1 MIKTYVK
8 EQSFYAEIDN
18 RIDDNFQDI
27 SDLIDLQFEFLN
39 STHSKLVILF
49 TDCTFINASVS
60 VIIGT
65 LPKYAYTVDKR
76 VNYRFKGPSPHP
88 VLKFMKMVG
97 MYKYYTKREIEY
109 DGKDAVPFNCIRD
122 EKMMDEYTEK
132 IMELAPIKMSKDA
145 KDILSSYIYEIY
157 QNGFFHSKSEIGV
170 FTSGYWVKEKREFN
184 FSIYDMG
191 VGIPD
196 KIRRHFNQEID
207 SEKCLQIAFVEGFT
221 TSDKNGVSRGL
232 GLTRL
237 RQFIRLNNGKMSIYT
252 GDICCIIDRHEKEQY
267 RRLKNPIRG
276 TLIIINI
283 AADEKHIYVVE

>member
-122 EKMMDEYTEK
+122 EK
-132 IMELAPIKMSKDA
+132 
-145 KDILSSYIYEIY
+145 
-157 QNGFFHSKSEIGV
+157 
-170 FTSGYWVKEKREFN
+170 
-184 FSIYDMG
+184 
-191 VGIPD
+191 
-196 KIRRHFNQEID
+196 
-207 SEKCLQIAFVEGFT
+207 
-221 TSDKNGVSRGL
+221 
-232 GLTRL
+232 
-237 RQFIRLNNGKMSIYT
+237 
-252 GDICCIIDRHEKEQY
+252 
-267 RRLKNPIRG
+267 
-276 TLIIINI
+276 
-283 AADEKHIYVVE
+283 